1 MRILL
6 DSSYLFPLIGIS
18 VKNIDRKALLKLL
31 EDYDRLF
38 VSEISLFEL
47 SAKGAKLVNQEKLT
61 PDDVTQGIQSIYQDS
76 RFIKFPYHSTQ
87 IQHTA
92 FILRKTFSDY
102 IDCLI
107 MSTAIIEADI
117 LLTEDKI
124 IHRQKQE
131 QDIQALIQVTNP
143 EFKILKLNELSLSK
157 R

>member
-38 VSEISLFEL
+38 VSVISLFEL

-61 PDDVTQGIQSIYQDS
+61 PDDVTQGIQSIYQDP

-92 FILRKTFSDY
+92 FMLRKTFSDY

-124 IHRQKQE
+124 IHGQKQE
-131 QDIQALIQVTNP
+131 RDIQALIQVTNP
-143 EFKILKLNELSLSK
+143 DFKILKLNELSLSK